1 MKTGTCKK
9 TRSLWETFLCQDL
22 QKVKCEAKGSFV
34 KIAILLALKACLQ
47 LDTKERLSLLNYVKV
62 SQFCSV
68 TCPFAIIA
76 MGRHHIH
83 PSH

>member
-34 KIAILLALKACLQ
+34 KIAILLALKAY
-47 LDTKERLSLLNYVKV
+47 KAYSLIQKKDYPFLITLKGLNFVL
-62 SQFCSV
+62 
-68 TCPFAIIA
+68 
-76 MGRHHIH
+76 
-83 PSH
+83 